1 MSTNGGPTNSTVLN
15 DVVDGYA
22 GEGSYPA
29 GPGYDIAT
37 GLGSLD
43 VNQFVNYMYNQ

>member
-43 VNQFVNYMYNQ
+43 VKAFVDYMANQ